1 MTPEAGAEMLGEVV
15 GLSVEEL
22 KNKVMS
28 KATQGMHIL
37 RNAEIETLTNPSP
50 AAPGNPPGIR
60 TGALR
65 NQWSYSVK
73 SGGDTVI
80 IHGEPGVGY
89 AGYLENGTRKMAA
102 RPYVDK
108 ILETAE
114 PELESLFSDL

>member
-50 AAPGNPPGIR
+50 SAPGQSAGHSDRGIEKSVVIQREERRRYRDHPRR
-60 TGALR
+60 TRSRIRRIPRKWHPKDGGAALR
-65 NQWSYSVK
+65 
-73 SGGDTVI
+73 
-80 IHGEPGVGY
+80 
-89 AGYLENGTRKMAA
+89 
-102 RPYVDK
+102 
-108 ILETAE
+108 
-114 PELESLFSDL
+114 